1 VSCFISD
8 TSRGERF
15 QHLIARATFMDEV
28 AYDLN
33 RTGLRLELLQLE
45 LTESVM
51 IDGIFFHCQEDET
64 AEELGLH
71 VLHRRFRNRI
81 LLSQLSALSTVR
93 CTQGRSIVCQD
104 VPFESGRQDTLV
116 QSLITLAQNI
126 GLRVI
131 VEGVETTE
139 QLALIRDEVQGY
151 LLGRPNSNPT
161 ATITSCCDRERQ
173 AVAEPAGQPEKDHSS
188 VLKQQKRFSP
198 KSAAILVSHL
208 TTRIE
213 AIRGMKSE
221 QIDALQGGRKGRT
234 TVPDDLSD
242 IQQYLFDNRRFAD
255 NPPCALNSVLKWTW
269 KSESDCSRH
278 PGITIGCESSFDAAR
293 SPLNS
298 PWWAGAHI

>member
-1 VSCFISD
+1 MVFSSTAKKMKQLKSLGITFSIDDFGTGYSCLSYLPSLPFDALKVDRSFVK
-8 TSRGERF
+8 TCHSSPEG
-15 QHLIARATFMDEV
+15 
-28 AYDLN
+28 
-33 RTGLRLELLQLE
+33 
-45 LTESVM
+45 
-51 IDGIFFHCQEDET
+51 
-64 AEELGLH
+64 
-71 VLHRRFRNRI
+71 RI
-81 LLSQLSALSTVR
+81 
-93 CTQGRSIVCQD
+93 
-104 VPFESGRQDTLV
+104 LV

-173 AVAEPAGQPEKDHSS
+173 AVAEPAGQPEKDHGS

-208 TTRIE
+208 TTRVE

-234 TVPDDLSD
+234 GVPDDLSD

-293 SPLNS
+293 APLNS